1 MFGLPKL
8 DYSNSALSPIMS
20 EQTLDLHHGK
30 HHQTYITNL
39 NNFIKG
45 SEYEKLSLEDIIK
58 KSSKEKKSFYQH
70 KKLEMLNY
78 IKDSLERKIASVTA
92 SIEVLESQIN
102 RDKEVEVTN

>member
-1 MFGLPKL
+1 MFNC
-8 DYSNSALSPIMS
+8 YS
-20 EQTLDLHHGK
+20 
-30 HHQTYITNL
+30 
-39 NNFIKG
+39 
-45 SEYEKLSLEDIIK
+45 

-92 SIEVLESQIN
+92 SIEVLERQIT

>member
-1 MFGLPKL
+1 MSQVNYVSFYNKNKKMFNC
-8 DYSNSALSPIMS
+8 YS
-20 EQTLDLHHGK
+20 
-30 HHQTYITNL
+30 
-39 NNFIKG
+39 
-45 SEYEKLSLEDIIK
+45 

-92 SIEVLESQIN
+92 SIEVLESQIS